1 MGQFGEASCSPTY
14 KMVSTLV
21 LLPLLAGIA
30 AAQLPVPGTLPGV
43 GDIAAQ
49 QAWIN
54 AQLAPL
60 NMQSQHTQVQLLALA
75 GRKKRSVPL
84 PGTESVAALTYNPA
98 AQAYWHQAQ
107 LQQQQN
113 IINQKAL
120 ELGAAGGKKKRSAQL
135 PVPGSIPSVGDL
147 AAQQAWINAQPAYI
161 NMQHQFTQVQLQ
173 SLTAGRKRR
182 SVPLPGTESVAALTY
197 NPAAQAYWYQA
208 QLQQQ
213 QNLINQKALELG
225 PAGR

>member
-1 MGQFGEASCSPTY
+1 MGQFGEASCRTTY

-21 LLPLLAGIA
+21 LLPLL
-30 AAQLPVPGTLPGV
+30 GTLPGV

-54 AQLAPL
+54 AQLAHL
-60 NMQSQHTQVQLLALA
+60 NMQSQHTQ
-75 GRKKRSVPL
+75 VPL

-98 AQAYWHQAQ
+98 AQAYWYQAQ

-135 PVPGSIPSVGDL
+135 PVLASIPALGDFT
-147 AAQQAWINAQPAYI
+147 AQQAWINAQLAHI

-213 QNLINQKALELG
+213 QNIINQKALELG
-225 PAGR
+225 